1 MIFKINKCYP
11 FNYIKYLNLEFFI
24 EFSELN
30 MTTIP
35 VEKEFLEELV
45 DLKLKYLNEEM
56 EKILKKWEY
65 DSPSKFLE
73 DAKDGTIEEA
83 ENDAITL
90 KHLIDQRET
99 LLNMKKSWNSIEK
112 ANN

>member
-1 MIFKINKCYP
+1 MIHDLNT
-11 FNYIKYLNLEFFI
+11 KYLYLEFFI
-24 EFSELN
+24 ELSELK

-45 DLKLKYLNEEM
+45 GFKLKYLNEEM
-56 EKILKKWEY
+56 EKILEKWEY
-65 DSPSKFLE
+65 DSSSKFLE

-90 KHLIDQRET
+90 KHLIDQRQK
-99 LLNMKKSWNSIEK
+99 LLNMKKSWNSMENSDK
-112 ANN
+112 